1 MRRLVFHE
9 LCASPSRYAYELSYF
24 GFTAI
29 LDEVV
34 ERTGPFRLQHAI
46 TFDDGHQSDLA
57 AAELL
62 SRRRLLGDFFLTA
75 GWVGNRP
82 GFLSWD
88 EARAIARRG
97 HTIGSH
103 GWTHRL
109 LTRLPEA
116 ELRLELE
123 RSREVLQDQLGVPV
137 DTLAVPGG
145 RWNARVAEAA
155 CAAGYRTLLTNEG
168 FRGLRERH
176 GLEIDGRLHVRR
188 DLDPSRAADYLA
200 AGAPLWAERAQGAVK
215 RTARTLL
222 GDRLYRR
229 VWAAAVGAPDYSGRS
244 ASSPDPSPDDRASR
258 LP

>member
-24 GFTAI
+24 GFTEI
-29 LDEVV
+29 LDEAL
-34 ERTGPFRLQHAI
+34 ELTGPFPLQHAV
-46 TFDDGHQSDLA
+46 TFDDGHQSDIA

-62 SRRRLLGDFFLTA
+62 SRRRLLGGFFLTA

-88 EARAIARRG
+88 EARAIAKRG
-97 HTIGSH
+97 HSIGSH

-109 LTRLPEA
+109 LTRLPDS

-123 RSREVLQDQLGVPV
+123 RSRGVLQDQLGVEV

-155 CAAGYRTLLTNEG
+155 CAAGYRRLLTNEA
-168 FRGLRERH
+168 FRGRRERF
-176 GLEIDGRLHVRR
+176 GLEIEGRLHVRR
-188 DLDPSRAADYLA
+188 GLAADRAAEYLA

-229 VWAAAVGAPDYSGRS
+229 VWTAAVGAPDYSGRT
-244 ASSPDPSPDDRASR
+244 ASR
-258 LP
+258 PGPAPVDRSSRLS

>member
-29 LDEVV
+29 LDEAR
-34 ERTGPFRLQHAI
+34 ERTGPFPLQHAV

-75 GWVGNRP
+75 GWIGGQP

-88 EARAIARRG
+88 EARAIAKRG
-97 HTIGSH
+97 HRIGSH

-109 LTRLPEA
+109 LTRLTDA

-123 RSREVLQDQLGVPV
+123 RSREVLRDQLGVEV

-155 CAAGYRTLLTNEG
+155 CAAGYTKVLTNEA
-168 FRGLRERH
+168 FRGMRERH
-176 GLEIDGRLHVRR
+176 GLEIEGRLSVRR
-188 DLDPSRAADYLA
+188 DLAASRAADYLV
-200 AGAPLWAERAQGAVK
+200 AGAPLWAERAQGVAK

-229 VWAAAVGAPDYSGRS
+229 VWSAAVGSPDYSGRS
-244 ASSPDPSPDDRASR
+244 ASRPGPSPAGRSSR
-258 LP
+258 LS